1 LVVIL
6 FLSVFLSLPA
16 VYLYGVRVQESA
28 VAKIIEEGGQ
38 VLFDYEFDGN
48 LRRNIAER
56 PAPPSWLPISVDERY
71 LRTAVYVNLSGK
83 HITDENLEPIR
94 ALRWLRFVVLRGASV
109 TDDGVAILA
118 DLKQLEQLDL
128 EGTQVTDRG
137 LKHLY
142 SLIKLELVKLD
153 GTGVTSAGIEELK
166 RNLLGCRVDT
176 GGPIIPMPETRVRQI
191 SGSNSAL

>member
-1 LVVIL
+1 
-6 FLSVFLSLPA
+6 
-16 VYLYGVRVQESA
+16 
-28 VAKIIEEGGQ
+28 
-38 VLFDYEFDGN
+38 
-48 LRRNIAER
+48 
-56 PAPPSWLPISVDERY
+56 
-71 LRTAVYVNLSGK
+71 
-83 HITDENLEPIR
+83 
-94 ALRWLRFVVLRGASV
+94 
-109 TDDGVAILA
+109 VAILA